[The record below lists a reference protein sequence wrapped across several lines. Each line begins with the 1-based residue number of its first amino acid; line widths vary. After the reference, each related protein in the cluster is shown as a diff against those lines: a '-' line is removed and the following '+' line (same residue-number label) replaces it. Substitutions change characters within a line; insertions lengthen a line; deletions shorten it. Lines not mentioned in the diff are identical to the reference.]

1 LEVDV
6 LAPYLNETT
15 RFVRND
21 TFCPKRRRFMLF
33 KKKKQNSVVWATL
46 FLFLLPLDVQQGK
59 IEIVVFPIYFLP
71 ACFCQNSKPHTRPL
85 MMRNWGSR
93 AHQPTRRYPAPHA
106 QQ

>member
-1 LEVDV
+1 MKRHV
-6 LAPYLNETT
+6 LSETT
-15 RFVRND
+15 RFVQND
-21 TFCPKRRRFMLF
+21 VVSCFS